1 MSSKMCFIQKGERE
15 KRGIFLISRNSDRKN
30 ESAKES
36 ISSSVRRVH
45 HRRRRITAENNSFPR
60 VPVWMVIA
68 LLVSSIHHC
77 AIARTYTPFF
87 FFFSPR
93 TNGTTWKWR
102 WHFYSRGRR
111 GPLLFPARVLKRESQ
126 LELWH
131 WPRLDFRVAATA
143 QCLSPP
149 SLSPQP
155 DLEPFLLPMQLPP
168 ALLWQ
173 FVTLPLRGVEAWK
186 IGDAGILLVVTFFF
200 VKIEIWI
207 QHFLANNGQ
216 AFSSFLSFFVFFC
229 NANRSKIRMFELT
242 GQVIAIV
249 EKLVSRLFLVHFF
262 FCR

>member
-1 MSSKMCFIQKGERE
+1 MSSKMSFIQKGERE

-87 FFFSPR
+87 FFSPR

-149 SLSPQP
+149 SLSPP
-155 DLEPFLLPMQLPP
+155 ARLGTLPP
-168 ALLWQ
+168 PDAIAPC
-173 FVTLPLRGVEAWK
+173 VTVTICNASSPRCRGVKNWWCRYSSGGHVLFCK
-186 IGDAGILLVVTFFF
+186 DRNLDSTFPCQQWASLF
-200 VKIEIWI
+200 
-207 QHFLANNGQ
+207 
-216 AFSSFLSFFVFFC
+216 FLSFLFCFF
-229 NANRSKIRMFELT
+229 L
-242 GQVIAIV
+242 
-249 EKLVSRLFLVHFF
+249 
-262 FCR
+262 